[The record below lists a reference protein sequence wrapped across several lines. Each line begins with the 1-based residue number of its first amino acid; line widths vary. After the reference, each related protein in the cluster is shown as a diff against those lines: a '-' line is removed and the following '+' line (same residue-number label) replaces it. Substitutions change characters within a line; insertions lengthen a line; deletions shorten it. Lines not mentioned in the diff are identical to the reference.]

1 MASSIQKCRY
11 ELLRLRPSQRMSWIG
26 YATAYHL
33 VGNYDYA
40 LNIINDYL
48 NNNEVTINILF
59 FFRIKNIGKLYLRII
74 VIGILNNNCI

>member
-1 MASSIQKCRY
+1 MCIQKCRY

-33 VGNYDYA
+33 VGNYEYA

-48 NNNEVTINILF
+48 NNNEVIIYILTHYWN
-59 FFRIKNIGKLYLRII
+59 RYSQ
-74 VIGILNNNCI
+74 